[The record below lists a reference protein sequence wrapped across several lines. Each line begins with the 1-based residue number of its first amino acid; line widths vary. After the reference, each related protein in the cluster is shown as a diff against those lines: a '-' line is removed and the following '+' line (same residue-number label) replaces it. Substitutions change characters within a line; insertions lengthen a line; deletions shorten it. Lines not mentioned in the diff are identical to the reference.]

1 MSYVF
6 VVDTDHR
13 PLDPVH
19 PGHARR
25 LLAQRQAAVWRR
37 YPFTLILKRAG
48 PDAAPTP
55 LRLKIDPGSRTTGLA
70 LVTDGT
76 EGTGETTAAEPAEPD
91 MTTAADTAT
100 GNALI
105 TTGRVGRVVWAGEL
119 THRGQ
124 AVHDGLV
131 ARRAIR
137 RSRRQRHTRYRP
149 QRFAN
154 RHRPDDWLPPS
165 RESRLANVETWVR
178 RLGRLANVVAFS
190 QELVRFDAQALQNP
204 EIAGVE
210 YQQGTLAGYEL
221 REYLLEKWQRRCAYC
236 QATGVPLQIEHIV
249 PKARQGSDRASNLT
263 LACGPCNQRK
273 GTLTAEEFGHPEIQ
287 VQAKLPLKDAAAVN
301 TTRWALYRQL
311 MATGLPVETGAG
323 GRTKWNRTRR
333 GLPKTHWLDAA
344 CVGAS
349 TPERLATDS
358 ILPVR
363 ITAVGRHARQLCRMD
378 KYGFPRTG
386 PKATSVVGGLRTGD
400 LVRAVVPAPSVKAG
414 TYVGRLAVRA
424 SGSCNIT
431 TARQGVV
438 QGVHVRHCRPL
449 HRSDGYRYA
458 VGRDDAPH
466 IHTTSTE
473 KGEAALPPH
482 A

>member
-6 VVDTDHR
+6 VLDTEQR

-25 LLAQRQAAVWRR
+25 LLTCGRAAVWRR
-37 YPFTLILKRAG
+37 YPFTIILKRAV
-48 PDAAPTP
+48 PEAAPAP

-70 LVTDGT
+70 LVT
-76 EGTGETTAAEPAEPD
+76 EAGETA
-91 MTTAADTAT
+91 MTDE
-100 GNALI
+100 
-105 TTGRVGRVVWAGEL
+105 GRVVWAGEL

-124 AVHDGLV
+124 AVHEALV
-131 ARRAIR
+131 TRAAVR

-149 QRFAN
+149 SHSAN
-154 RHRPDDWLPPS
+154 RRRLEGWLPPS
-165 RESRLANVETWVR
+165 LQSRLANTETWVR
-178 RLGRLANVVAFS
+178 RLCRLANVSAIS
-190 QELVRFDAQALQNP
+190 QELVKFDTQALVNP
-204 EIAGVE
+204 EINGVE

-221 REYLLEKWQRRCAYC
+221 REYLLEKWGRRCVYC
-236 QATGVPLQIEHIV
+236 QAAGVQLQIEHIV
-249 PKARQGSDRASNLT
+249 PRSRHGSDRASNLT
-263 LACGPCNQRK
+263 LACEACNQAK
-273 GTLTAEEFGHPEIQ
+273 GTRTAAELGHPEIQ
-287 VQAKLPLKDAAAVN
+287 ARAKLPLRDAAAVN
-301 TTRWALYRQL
+301 TTRWALFRRL
-311 MATGLPVETGAG
+311 VATGLPVETGTG

-333 GLPKTHWLDAA
+333 GLSKTHWLDAA

-349 TPERLATDS
+349 TPEHLATDS
-358 ILPVR
+358 ILPLH
-363 ITAVGRHARQLCRMD
+363 ITAVGRHARQMCRMD
-378 KYGFPRTG
+378 RSGFPRTG

-400 LVRAVVPAPSVKAG
+400 LVRAVVLAPSVKAG

-466 IHTTSTE
+466 THTTSTEASTE
-473 KGEAALPPH
+473 KGEAAFPPS